1 MAAGPIPDFVISGS
15 WVAVGP
21 ILVFVTSGC
30 WVAAGFSSIH
40 IDRRT
45 LVFLLL
51 NIEYRELLYLSVKPI
66 QTLNAK
72 HYFSF
77 SNLSIFAFSLTP
89 IDAVEIRFQDNVREI
104 DNMFS
109 PDHTL
114 LFDYLIESGIMQIS
128 IIISMANH
136 FLTSWLT
143 KEYIY
148 ARKLFIKFVYPT
160 ESMITMNFSNE

>member
-1 MAAGPIPDFVISGS
+1 M
-15 WVAVGP
+15 AVGP

-128 IIISMANH
+128 IRVKAIFKLRRFPTSQFSLFF
-136 FLTSWLT
+136 FLYSLLS
-143 KEYIY
+143 K
-148 ARKLFIKFVYPT
+148 
-160 ESMITMNFSNE
+160 S